1 MGRPCIV
8 IIQIFGLVMVRNFFF
23 LACVLLGA
31 FASAQL
37 PRLSQNARISV
48 LTCGSGDEL
57 YSAFGHTAFR
67 VQDSVLG
74 LDVVYNY
81 GTFDFDQPNFYLN
94 FAKGNMVYSL
104 SRTRFANFL
113 LEYEADKRWIREQIL
128 DLDQVEKNKFL
139 AFLEDNYR
147 PENRNYLYDPL
158 FNNCSNITANIL
170 EKLFDNQ
177 ITYSY
182 SHLEKRHTFRELIMQ
197 HLHWNSWS
205 ALGINLAYGSVVDR
219 EATPYEHMF
228 LPYYTMYQLRNTTK
242 NGKPLVLRERVV
254 LDYDEHEQRSFF
266 LTSPLF
272 WLLLLFMFVAAIT
285 FLDYRHDH
293 KNPWLDTV
301 LLTLTG
307 LLGFFIVF
315 LWFFTNHSGTGGNLN
330 ILWAVPLNFILVFML
345 LFAGRPAWYVQYL
358 WFLLG
363 LLALLLAIW
372 VLGIQVFPVL
382 VLPIMATLAI
392 RYLYLWYW
400 EWKVPKP

>member
-31 FASAQL
+31 LASAQL

-128 DLDQVEKNKFL
+128 DLDQAEKNKFL

-158 FNNCSNITANIL
+158 FNNCSNIFRFGNTC
-170 EKLFDNQ
+170 
-177 ITYSY
+177 
-182 SHLEKRHTFRELIMQ
+182 RH
-197 HLHWNSWS
+197 
-205 ALGINLAYGSVVDR
+205 
-219 EATPYEHMF
+219 
-228 LPYYTMYQLRNTTK
+228 
-242 NGKPLVLRERVV
+242 
-254 LDYDEHEQRSFF
+254 
-266 LTSPLF
+266 
-272 WLLLLFMFVAAIT
+272 
-285 FLDYRHDH
+285 
-293 KNPWLDTV
+293 
-301 LLTLTG
+301 
-307 LLGFFIVF
+307 
-315 LWFFTNHSGTGGNLN
+315 
-330 ILWAVPLNFILVFML
+330 
-345 LFAGRPAWYVQYL
+345 
-358 WFLLG
+358 
-363 LLALLLAIW
+363 
-372 VLGIQVFPVL
+372 
-382 VLPIMATLAI
+382 
-392 RYLYLWYW
+392 
-400 EWKVPKP
+400 